1 LVAGA
6 LGSSGSG
13 GSEGGG
19 MLREAMTLRVR
30 RIGRFEVL
38 GAAADDVRVVVV
50 VAWAGCPWR

>member
-1 LVAGA
+1 
-6 LGSSGSG
+6 
-13 GSEGGG
+13 
-19 MLREAMTLRVR
+19 MREAMTLRVR